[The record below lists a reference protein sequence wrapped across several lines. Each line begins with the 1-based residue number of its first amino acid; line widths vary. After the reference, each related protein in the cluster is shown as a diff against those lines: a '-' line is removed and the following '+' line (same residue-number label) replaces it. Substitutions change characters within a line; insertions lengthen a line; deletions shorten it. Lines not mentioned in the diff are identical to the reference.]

1 MTVRKM
7 KEELEKKI
15 EALGPLLPHNSLD
28 ELIDGL
34 GGPSQVAEVRVH

>member
-7 KEELEKKI
+7 REQLEMKLA
-15 EALGPLLPHNSLD
+15 ELGPLLPTNSLD

-34 GGPSQVAEVRVH
+34 GGPSCVSEVG